1 MEWCRETYKDVT
13 SRPRWS
19 ARLRPTLLVMLVLLF
34 AGSAG
39 AAEPIIGRASV
50 IDGDTIEIGGQRI
63 RLHGI
68 DAPESAQQCQD
79 SRARSYACGRIAAQK
94 LDELL
99 AASRPTRC
107 VEKDRDRYGRIV
119 ATCFRADGKDSG
131 ALMVRG
137 GHALDWPR
145 YSQGAYA
152 AAQEEAKAARAGV
165 WQGEFTPPWDWR
177 TKPR

>member
-1 MEWCRETYKDVT
+1 MVG
-13 SRPRWS
+13 
-19 ARLRPTLLVMLVLLF
+19 LLF
-34 AGSAG
+34 AAPAG

-50 IDGDTIEIGGQRI
+50 IDGDTIEMVGQRI

-68 DAPESAQQCQD
+68 DALEAAQQCQD
-79 SRARSYACGRIAAQK
+79 SSGRSYACGRIAARK

-107 VEKDRDRYGRIV
+107 MEKDRDRYGRIV
-119 ATCFRADGKDSG
+119 ATCFRADGRDAG
-131 ALMVRG
+131 GLMVRG

-152 AAQEEAKAARAGV
+152 IPQEEARAARAGI
-165 WQGEFTPPWDWR
+165 WQGEFTPPWEWR
-177 TKPR
+177 QGQRR